1 MNKVYVDKRRQ
12 DRLDTRSITLRNK
25 ELVKKLD
32 AYCLL
37 TDTKITKYVEEAIK
51 TKLLFDIDNI
61 QVQIKQEND
70 LKGEK

>member
-61 QVQIKQEND
+61 QVQIKQENN
-70 LKGEK
+70 LKGE